1 VKQEVLTKCE
11 ALISFLKTLDE
22 DDLGTNFKVP
32 FLKPEN
38 LLLPEDYIF
47 FMNWSNG
54 IFILGIE
61 LLGIVNEKFNL
72 LSHVQREQ
80 NETNNLMPK
89 YIIPFAPVGNGDYYC
104 FDIKDGLKD
113 GICPVIY
120 WQWDYSSPDDYEV
133 LADSFVDWLA
143 FTINEMMEEE
153 E

>member
-1 VKQEVLTKCE
+1 MKRKVLTKCE

-22 DDLGTNFKVP
+22 EDLGTNFKVP

-47 FMNWSNG
+47 FMNWSNWFSVFG
-54 IFILGIE
+54 LEILGI
-61 LLGIVNEKFNL
+61 GNEKSDLIENIKW
-72 LSHVQREQ
+72 EQ
-80 NETNNLMPK
+80 NESNNLMPI
-89 YIIPFAPVGNGDYYC
+89 YIIPFSPVGNGDFYC
-104 FDIKDGLKD
+104 FDIKNGLKD

-120 WQWDYSSPDDYEV
+120 WQWDYSSPDEYEY

>member
-1 VKQEVLTKCE
+1 MTEDIKNKCE
-11 ALISFLKTLDE
+11 SIKSFLITLEE

-32 FLKPEN
+32 FSKP
-38 LLLPEDYIF
+38 LDLVLPEDYLF
-47 FMNWSNG
+47 FMSWSNG
-54 IFILGIE
+54 LYVLGLDILGIGNE
-61 LLGIVNEKFNL
+61 RSDLLDNIR
-72 LSHVQREQ
+72 REQ

-89 YIIPFAPVGNGDYYC
+89 FIIPFSPVGNGDFYC

-120 WQWDYSSPDDYEV
+120 WQWDFSSPDDYEY

-143 FTINEMMEEE
+143 MTINEMMEEE